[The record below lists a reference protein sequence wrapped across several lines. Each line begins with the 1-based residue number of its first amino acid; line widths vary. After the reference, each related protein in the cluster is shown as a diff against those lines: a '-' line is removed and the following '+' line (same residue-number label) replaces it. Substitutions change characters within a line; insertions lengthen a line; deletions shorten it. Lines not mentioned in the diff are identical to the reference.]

1 MFILEARSAKIELG
15 QHERLR
21 AIIRRLHGSEYQ
33 ALTEAMLLAVEEAAS
48 LRHGAL
54 DADWLAPQ
62 PHSAMRR
69 LLPEVFFADTSMFV
83 LAPAG
88 KRLDA
93 WEIRHQDRRSMLDA
107 FCTAINTAVRES
119 DIDTNGDQIP
129 SWRPRSLQA
138 RATED
143 DTEEF
148 NRSLDELTS
157 EQRSAAHALA
167 NDDARSFITD
177 LVRSGSS
184 ISDFDDS
191 PIAQYASV
199 AQLHR
204 YGLIEREYVIVC
216 RQDHRTL
223 GRISDL
229 DDNSRQSILQLS
241 CPTCGRR
248 FSEEL
253 LRQVH
258 SPSRSAVGLVEDGR
272 WRGAWATELL
282 QEHGFDERQITPLAG
297 SGGNGLALRVD
308 TLHGRL
314 LVELPEAEF
323 GMQHAYA
330 LIRRLQRQGIEFGL
344 VLATEPVADDAYQYL
359 SERVA
364 RNQGPMVSVL
374 EGSQAIQDELS
385 EAINEWSIISVRM
398 LGEELINTTGVD
410 FGAIIEEWMRRQ
422 SLEASSEPDNEP
434 EIDTGEIDLTEDD
447 VPEHVGVGVNA
458 TITEL
463 PRAAGGGGGG
473 SGQPSAS

>member
-21 AIIRRLHGSEYQ
+21 AVIRRLHGSEYQ

-69 LLPEVFFADTSMFV
+69 LLPEVFFGDTSMFV

-93 WEIRHQDRRSMLDA
+93 WEIRHQERRSTLDA
-107 FCTAINTAVRES
+107 FCTEVNTAVRES
-119 DIDTNGDQIP
+119 DIVSNGDQLP

-138 RATED
+138 RAADD

-148 NRSLDELTS
+148 NRALDELTS
-157 EQRSAAHALA
+157 EQRAAAHALA

-184 ISDFDDS
+184 ITDFDDS

-204 YGLIEREYVIVC
+204 FGLIEREYVIVC

-229 DDNSRQSILQLS
+229 DDDSRQSILQLS

-258 SPSRSAVGLVEDGR
+258 SPSRSAVTLVEDGR
-272 WRGAWATELL
+272 WRGAWATEML
-282 QEHGFDERQITPLAG
+282 QEQGFDDRQITPLAG

-374 EGSQAIQDELS
+374 EGSQAIQDELT

-422 SLEASSEPDNEP
+422 SVAVSSEPEDDEP
-434 EIDTGEIDLTEDD
+434 ADTGEINLTDD
-447 VPEHVGVGVNA
+447 VPEHIGVGANA

-463 PRAAGGGGGG
+463 PRAVGGGG
-473 SGQPSAS
+473 PSAS